1 MINTQESEIKVSKE
15 VVNTIVKRSIEEVE
29 SFAEFSHSYDK
40 KHKPLQVR
48 IEDDNVWINAYI
60 AIYYGNDI
68 RKEVEK
74 VQENIVNSV
83 QTMLNL
89 TVRTVNI
96 CVRDIVFKEVK

>member
-15 VVNTIVKRSIEEVE
+15 VVNTIVKLSIEEVE
-29 SFAEFSHSYDK
+29 SFAEFLHSYDK

>member
-1 MINTQESEIKVSKE
+1 M
-15 VVNTIVKRSIEEVE
+15 
-29 SFAEFSHSYDK
+29 
-40 KHKPLQVR
+40 R